1 MTDDI
6 REHTLL
12 HREAGQNVVCMLIVG
27 VDLDQIPSA
36 ISTTT
41 SCEHARNVCVDLY
54 ARPHRTS
61 VERVMEWTTCLPR
74 KRAHGFECDPAKST
88 TWNTSSVRN
97 AVDRTTFV

>member
-12 HREAGQNVVCMLIVG
+12 HREEVRNVACMLIVG
-27 VDLDQIPSA
+27 IDLDQIPSA

-41 SCEHARNVCVDLY
+41 SCQHARNVRVDLY

-74 KRAHGFECDPAKST
+74 KRAHEFECDLAKNT
-88 TWNTSSVRN
+88 TWTTSSIRN